1 MMQNMMELAMVK
13 SELWYELIET
23 IEDQFRNYTLE
34 DLVFQNIYPSQKIQ
48 WLHNIIALEL
58 EQEFPWVSQANLSN
72 QLSSL
77 GWKISLRA

>member
-77 GWKISLRA
+77 G